1 MDRLGGRHMGYREE
15 EEDILV
21 IEDNTIY
28 EIDMQCMKCKTGH
41 CHESEKRM
49 EKYEKKAY
57 NEWINQYRDK

>member
-1 MDRLGGRHMGYREE
+1 MGNRKE

-49 EKYEKKAY
+49 GKYEKKAY
-57 NEWINQYRDK
+57 NEWINWYREK